1 MIMETNPIAYNTLII
16 DDEPLARQ
24 RLRQLLIPYAASVTV
39 IGEAANGEEGLKLI
53 EALRPDLLF
62 LDIEMPLL
70 GGFDLL
76 KQLKQQPRVVFV
88 TAYDQYALKA
98 FEENSI
104 DYLLKPVE
112 APRLEKT
119 IHKLLQATAPAAAI
133 DVHRLEERVR
143 PILQPISS
151 LTVKL
156 GDRILLVKVAD
167 LVAVE
172 AEDKYVVLHTRDG
185 KRHLTDY
192 TLAGL
197 EQQLPGHFIRIH
209 RSTIIN
215 TEHIR
220 EIRKAFNGSYAF
232 VMEAVD
238 SPRFKSSRSH
248 GEILRVHFGL

>member
-1 MIMETNPIAYNTLII
+1 MTMGQKTIAYNTLII

-24 RLRQLLIPYAASVTV
+24 RLRQLLIPYAASITV

-53 EALRPDLLF
+53 EVLQPDLLF

-70 GGFDLL
+70 NGFDLL

-119 IHKLLQATAPAAAI
+119 IHKLLQATAPAAI
-133 DVHRLEERVR
+133 NVERLEERVK
-143 PILQPISS
+143 PAPQLASS

-156 GDRILLVKVAD
+156 GDRILLIKVAD

-172 AEDKYVVLHTRDG
+172 AEDKYVMLHTRDG

-197 EQQLPGHFIRIH
+197 EQQLPGNFLRIH

-232 VMEAVD
+232 VMEAAD
-238 SPRFKSSRSH
+238 GPRFKSSRSH
-248 GEILRVHFGL
+248 SEGLKKYFGL